1 MSKHLGTVG
10 KKNYLLTG
18 SQARRVAASAMTGLG
33 VSEGKQDTRHN
44 NGVFFDGN

>member
-10 KKNYLLTG
+10 KKNYYRG
-18 SQARRVAASAMTGLG
+18 VAASAMTGLG

-44 NGVFFDGN
+44 KGVFFDGS